1 MDLKVATDH
10 GYTCTISQK
19 RLKIQALRC
28 NGDTAMVHVY
38 VPWYVL
44 EYVWRTMVVPMV
56 PNGTMVRT
64 TCTLPWLYVVRAA
77 HIAVELE
84 PYQGSIP

>member
-19 RLKIQALRC
+19 RLEIQALRC
-28 NGDTAMVHVY
+28 NGDTTMVHVY

-44 EYVWRTMVVPMV
+44 EYVWCTMVVPMV
-56 PNGTMVRT
+56 PWYVPPVLYHG
-64 TCTLPWLYVVRAA
+64 CT
-77 HIAVELE
+77 
-84 PYQGSIP
+84 